1 MVHVNK
7 NRLLTVDTD
16 TLQRNNG
23 ATNIIHEM
31 GRMLVIPIKPGSVD
45 EEEEVSH

>member
-7 NRLLTVDTD
+7 DGLLTVDTD
-16 TLQRNNG
+16 TLQRTNG
-23 ATNIIHEM
+23 ATNIILGM

-45 EEEEVSH
+45 EEEEISH